1 MHATWTSRLLLSL
14 GIAAAII
21 LPARAPAAA
30 LRAYNALVLP
40 MEAPMDGEVR
50 FDDGELR
57 YEPIPAATSAIS
69 PIGGVLATARYRKM
83 EDDIIRPA
91 MATLN
96 AGLST
101 APRRDALAEAIRSAL
116 EATGKIRVGEVR
128 VYDSAH
134 PAPDAT
140 VEADRPVLLVFLRY
154 GMEPMMGG
162 LSVLLGARYGRRG
175 DLVAGN
181 ATAPVAFRQT
191 VESREPAP
199 QGGFFDFAE
208 DNATYWTKLGPQAVD
223 ARIDAGLRDA
233 INMLA
238 YEVQRK
244 PRFGRIP
251 GKQYPVDTGYAA
263 KETEHGDRAWL
274 RVRDGTLVSLPLSS
288 LD

>member
-21 LPARAPAAA
+21 LPARASAAS
-30 LRAYNALVLP
+30 LRPLNALVLP
-40 MEAPMDGEVR
+40 MDAPMDVEVR

-57 YEPIPAATSAIS
+57 YEPIPAASSALS
-69 PIGGVLATARYRKM
+69 PVGGILAMARYRKM

-96 AGLST
+96 AGLSR
-101 APRRDALAEAIRSAL
+101 APRRDALAATIRSTL
-116 EATGKIRVGEVR
+116 EATGKIRVGEVH
-128 VYDSAH
+128 VHDSAH

-140 VEADRPVLLVFLRY
+140 ADPDRPVLLVFLRY

-175 DLVAGN
+175 DLLAG
-181 ATAPVAFRQT
+181 AGASETFMQT
-191 VESREPAP
+191 IHWREPAP

-208 DNATYWTKLGPQAVD
+208 DHAAYWTKLGPQAVD
-223 ARIDAGLRDA
+223 ARVDAGLRDA
-233 INMLA
+233 IDMLA
-238 YEVQRK
+238 YELQRK